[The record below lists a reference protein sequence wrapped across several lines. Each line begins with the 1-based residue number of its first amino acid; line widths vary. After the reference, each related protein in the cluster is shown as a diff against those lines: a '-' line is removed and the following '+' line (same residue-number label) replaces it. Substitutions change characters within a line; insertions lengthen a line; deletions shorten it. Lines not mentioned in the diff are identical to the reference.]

1 MRLFNRNDHPGG
13 DKWLAG
19 DTARDSED
27 APMTPRRVTVLG
39 ATGSVGLSTLDLIGR
54 TSERFE
60 VVALTAGSNAGQ
72 LAELAIRHHARHA
85 AIADPSQYALLKD
98 LLAGTGIEVSAGEKA
113 VADAARLPADWIMA
127 AIVGAAGLAPTFAA
141 AEQGTCVALANKEC
155 LVSAGEVFLAAIQKA
170 GARLLPVD
178 SEHSAVFQAIDQSP
192 SRCIE
197 AITLTAS
204 GGPFRSW
211 TAERLKTAR
220 PEEALKHPNWSMG
233 PKITIDSATMMNKGL
248 ELIEAYHL
256 FPVEAHQLRV
266 LVHPQSI
273 VHCLVHYCDG
283 SALAQMSTPDMRTP
297 IAYSLA
303 WPERMPAPTTRM
315 DLALLGQLTFEA
327 ADEVRFPALRIA
339 REALLAGGIAPTV
352 LNAANEIAVEH
363 FLAGQI
369 SYMSIAEVVE
379 AALEVAAAETGITR
393 AATLDDVIQVDR
405 AARGLA
411 LRLCASYS
419 V

>member
-1 MRLFNRNDHPGG
+1 MIGAGG
-13 DKWLAG
+13 EKWLTGNAAMDG
-19 DTARDSED
+19 ED
-27 APMTPRRVTVLG
+27 APMKPRAVTILG
-39 ATGSVGLSTLDLIGR
+39 ATGSIGLSTLDLIGR
-54 TSERFE
+54 TPERFE

-72 LAELAIRHHARHA
+72 LAELAIRHRARHA
-85 AIADPSQYALLKD
+85 AIADPAQYGLLKE

-155 LVSAGEVFLAAIQKA
+155 LVSAGEVFLAAIAKA

-178 SEHSAVFQAIDQSP
+178 SEHSAAFQSIDPSP

-211 TAERLKTAR
+211 SAARLKTAR

-233 PKITIDSATMMNKGL
+233 RKITIDSATMMNKGL
-248 ELIEAYHL
+248 ELIEAFHL
-256 FPVEAHQLRV
+256 FPVEADQLRV
-266 LVHPQSI
+266 VVHPQSI
-273 VHCLVHYCDG
+273 IHCLVHYCDG
-283 SALAQMSTPDMRTP
+283 SVLAQMSCPDMRTP

-303 WPERMPAPTTRM
+303 WPERMPAPTARL
-315 DLALLGQLTFEA
+315 DLVALGQLTFEA

-339 REALLAGGIAPTV
+339 REALRAGGIAPTV

-369 SYMSIAEVVE
+369 SFMSIPKVVE
-379 AALEVAAAETGITR
+379 SAIEAAATEIGISR
-393 AATLDDVIQVDR
+393 AVTLDDVVEVDR
-405 AARGLA
+405 AAREMA
-411 LRLCASYS
+411 LRLCAAYS
-419 V
+419 L